1 MFDEVERVH
10 YETLELI
17 RDPHDQ
23 TGCPVLLCG
32 KPKIFAKLGLRQI
45 GDFSEVTDPLSSR
58 IIMHRDLTLR
68 TRGKKPQPLF
78 SLDDIR
84 KLIHRADVKLHV
96 APDAVKWLQMRAS
109 TPSPLRTRLGT
120 GGLGRAPACFY
131 LACKVAFVQD
141 ADTITAQNLEDV
153 ADMTMGHEDARR
165 KS

>member
-1 MFDEVERVH
+1 LRWF
-10 YETLELI
+10 
-17 RDPHDQ
+17 DQ
-23 TGCPVLLCG
+23 TIG

-45 GDFSEVTDPLSSR
+45 GDFSVVTDPLSSR

-78 SLDDIR
+78 SPDDIR

-109 TPSPLRTRLGT
+109 TPSRFRARLGT
-120 GGLGRAPACFY
+120 GGLGRALACFY
-131 LACKVAFVQD
+131 PFAAQGMLACKVAFVQD

-153 ADMTMGHEDARR
+153 ADMTMGDEDAQRVAEVVAESSGIRR
-165 KS
+165 VV

>member
-1 MFDEVERVH
+1 MRWF
-10 YETLELI
+10 
-17 RDPHDQ
+17 DQ
-23 TGCPVLLCG
+23 TIG

-45 GDFSEVTDPLSSR
+45 GDFSEVTDQLSSR

-109 TPSPLRTRLGT
+109 TPSRLRARLGT
-120 GGLGRAPACFY
+120 GGLGRALACFY
-131 LACKVAFVQD
+131 SFEAQDMLACKVAFVQD
-141 ADTITAQNLEDV
+141 ADTITAENLEDV
-153 ADMTMGHEDARR
+153 ADMTMGDEDAQRVAEVVAESSGIRR
-165 KS
+165 VV